1 MDNAAPAQ
9 LLAPAHTQAPMHGE
23 AQIRGWIVHRLAR
36 MLGVRPEAIGVD
48 DPLAD
53 YGLDS
58 VEAIA
63 LSGDLSDHL
72 GRRWPPTLVWDYPT
86 IAELARFLATQ
97 MKGGALP

>member
-9 LLAPAHTQAPMHGE
+9 LLTPVETHASIDGE
-23 AQIRGWIVHRLAR
+23 EQIRSWIVHRLAR
-36 MLGVRPEAIGVD
+36 MLDVKPEAIGID
-48 DPLAD
+48 DPLAE

-63 LSGDLSDHL
+63 LSGELSDHL

-86 IAELARFLATQ
+86 IAELSSHLAAQ
-97 MKGGALP
+97 MRRAGQ